1 MSEVVKTNKP
11 PFAARAQRIN
21 IYLLLV
27 ALLMLAQ
34 QFTYTIYLWGFRL
47 LFVVVTLQVALG
59 NINPDWNS
67 KKTLKKT
74 LVILLRSAELDQI
87 RCDKYGKHENYY
99 DHQENYQSLL

>member
-21 IYLLLV
+21 IYLLIV

-34 QFTYTIYLWGFRL
+34 QFTYTVYVWGFRL

-59 NINPDWNS
+59 NINPEWDG
-67 KKTLKKT
+67 KKTLRKT
-74 LVILLRSAELDQI
+74 LVILLVIVVIFAFSILVTPYLIELGRPKRSF
-87 RCDKYGKHENYY
+87 
-99 DHQENYQSLL
+99 

>member
-1 MSEVVKTNKP
+1 MSDVVKTNKP

-21 IYLLLV
+21 IYLLIV

-59 NINPDWNS
+59 NINPDWDGKKNLKEDFGNS
-67 KKTLKKT
+67 LGDCSNFRVFHICHTVFDRARQT
-74 LVILLRSAELDQI
+74 
-87 RCDKYGKHENYY
+87 
-99 DHQENYQSLL
+99 

>member
-11 PFAARAQRIN
+11 PFAARGQRIN

-34 QFTYTIYLWGFRL
+34 QFTYTVYVWGFRL
-47 LFVVVTLQVALG
+47 LFVVVTIQVALG

-67 KKTLKKT
+67 KKTFKKT
-74 LVILLRSAELDQI
+74 LVILLVIVVIFAFSILVTPYLIEL
-87 RCDKYGKHENYY
+87 GKPKKNF
-99 DHQENYQSLL
+99 

>member
-1 MSEVVKTNKP
+1 MSEAVKTNKP

-34 QFTYTIYLWGFRL
+34 QFTYTVYVWGFRL

-59 NINPDWNS
+59 NINPEWNS

-74 LVILLRSAELDQI
+74 LVILLVIVVIFAFSIFVTPYLIEL
-87 RCDKYGKHENYY
+87 GKPKKNY
-99 DHQENYQSLL
+99 

>member
-34 QFTYTIYLWGFRL
+34 QFTYTIYLCGFRL

-59 NINPDWNS
+59 NIKPDWNS

-74 LVILLRSAELDQI
+74 LVILLVIVVIFAFSIFVTPYLIEL
-87 RCDKYGKHENYY
+87 GKPKKNY
-99 DHQENYQSLL
+99 